1 MLYEKI
7 TAQDLKAMYREDGF
21 TPNYTYENYVFVEDK
36 ETGEILEEYY
46 TNLTIHKTA
55 DEVYEEWLYNEEN
68 PSPQPPTQIEILSD
82 DVESL
87 KKDNASQEE
96 LILDSFTAQAELYET
111 TITQEE
117 QIMDSYMAQAELYEL
132 VLTMQ
137 QEIET
142 LKQSKN

>member
-1 MLYEKI
+1 MDLGRFAIVINEQGFKVGFVMLSKEGEP
-7 TAQDLKAMYREDGF
+7 R
-21 TPNYTYENYVFVEDK
+21 NYTLKEGETLVEDK
-36 ETGEILEEYY
+36 YQDAIGMFEPRWVENEWIETAEPVEQPEKPLSDVEIL
-46 TNLTIHKTA
+46 
-55 DEVYEEWLYNEEN
+55 
-68 PSPQPPTQIEILSD
+68 QGQM
-82 DVESL
+82 
-87 KKDNASQEE
+87 
-96 LILDSFTAQAELYET
+96 LDSYMAQAELYET